1 VIARAFVGQVDDTAR
16 KLPQKMIPHLAAEK
30 KLFGVTVQEEPKSG
44 IEPRPTKQFEI
55 REGLFEVKGRE
66 HREAFVELF
75 HASAVIEKKQTVHKR
90 AFALRDENTVSIN
103 FGLQESMRGGGQGS
117 GSSHAVIGDSVE
129 DDVFARARG
138 EIVERLEGLVGDA
151 VVLEGRVKA
160 DHCVMA
166 KSIGHAIAVD
176 GRRSEGPG
184 VHPIC
189 NQPYAALAFQAMKQ
203 VRYRAAAFILRI
215 EVANFLECE

>member
-1 VIARAFVGQVDDTAR
+1 MIARAFVGQVDDTAR

-90 AFALRDENTVSIN
+90 AF
-103 FGLQESMRGGGQGS
+103 G
-117 GSSHAVIGDSVE
+117 
-129 DDVFARARG
+129 
-138 EIVERLEGLVGDA
+138 
-151 VVLEGRVKA
+151 
-160 DHCVMA
+160 
-166 KSIGHAIAVD
+166 
-176 GRRSEGPG
+176 
-184 VHPIC
+184 
-189 NQPYAALAFQAMKQ
+189 NQPQHKDLLNWNSVAFWHTWM
-203 VRYRAAAFILRI
+203 RP
-215 EVANFLECE
+215 